1 MNCIKMRGRHRR
13 DAEGNELADAMN
25 YLRYEL
31 HRVCM
36 NSLQSKHCGV
46 TGSHLIVFYLSVT
59 LARASS
65 PKIGEPRAL
74 APRQDAAP
82 YRIARR
88 GGACSSRLFNHER
101 SSHLNVPKE
110 QFMIRSINSWR
121 QLIYAVRQFIHFS
134 IFFHEIFPM
143 FYFALFCYDAII
155 TDFQRRH
162 NMDYFELHN
171 GLHSFFT
178 FPKFILNFDLT
189 PVTMIVYMRLYDR
202 NFLSK
207 RSGWADEQGRIYIIY
222 PVKEL
227 ANDARCNERTVMKAL
242 GELEKLD
249 LIERRRMVKGGVNRI
264 YVKCPWLNVSDR
276 PTKSE
281 MDFLLTEAG
290 LQ

>member
-1 MNCIKMRGRHRR
+1 
-13 DAEGNELADAMN
+13 
-25 YLRYEL
+25 
-31 HRVCM
+31 
-36 NSLQSKHCGV
+36 
-46 TGSHLIVFYLSVT
+46 
-59 LARASS
+59 
-65 PKIGEPRAL
+65 
-74 APRQDAAP
+74 
-82 YRIARR
+82 
-88 GGACSSRLFNHER
+88 
-101 SSHLNVPKE
+101 
-110 QFMIRSINSWR
+110 
-121 QLIYAVRQFIHFS
+121 
-134 IFFHEIFPM
+134 
-143 FYFALFCYDAII
+143 
-155 TDFQRRH
+155 
-162 NMDYFELHN
+162 MDYFELHN

-276 PTKSE
+276 PTKRE
-281 MDFLLTEAG
+281 MDFLLAEAG